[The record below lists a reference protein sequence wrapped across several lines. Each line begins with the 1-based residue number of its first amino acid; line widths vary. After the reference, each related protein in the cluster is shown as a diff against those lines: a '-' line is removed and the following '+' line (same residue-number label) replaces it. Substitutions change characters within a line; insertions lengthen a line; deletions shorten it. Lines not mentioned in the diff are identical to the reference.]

1 MNKKQA
7 KRHMKLKERQL
18 RHESMQRRSA
28 AKSTDDLLRSLE
40 PGDLPYV
47 IATLAAEDLS
57 PQGKK
62 VYQELKRRIM
72 NGIPDPDN
80 PGLMLI

>member
-1 MNKKQA
+1 MNTKQT
-7 KRHMKLKERQL
+7 KHHKKLKERQL
-18 RHESMQRRSA
+18 RHESMQQRSV
-28 AKSTDDLLRSLE
+28 AKSTDDLLKSLE

-47 IATLAAEDLS
+47 TATLATEKLS

-62 VYQELKRRIM
+62 VYQELKQRIM